1 MSENSAIPYQELVFK
16 MSRSSGPGGQN
27 VNKVNSKVQLRWN
40 VWESSFLQGAR
51 RARFLELFSRKL
63 LSDGTLVIQSEA
75 SRDQNR
81 NKREC
86 IERLG
91 EMLAAASRPKK
102 IRKATKPSK
111 RAKEKRLVSKRK
123 ASDRKRLRGKVRNE
137 GD

>member
-1 MSENSAIPYQELVFK
+1 MSESNAIPYHELVFK

-40 VWESSFLQGAR
+40 VRESSFLQGTR

-63 LSDGTLVIQSEA
+63 LADGTLVIQSEA
-75 SRDQNR
+75 SRDQGR

-102 IRKATKPSK
+102 IRRATKPSK
-111 RAKEKRLVSKRK
+111 GAKEKRLVSKRK
-123 ASDRKRLRGKVRNE
+123 ASDRKRLRGKVQNE
-137 GD
+137 SD